1 MKMTDGFVFADNLPQ
16 VWISFR
22 QGRRLFFFSFFSSLC
37 GSDGHSQTI
46 WFLAGKM
53 EEGGGIRVRKPQHE
67 FFHLLAEALSLKSFL
82 INAHVFVL
90 NPFCGKTK

>member
-1 MKMTDGFVFADNLPQ
+1 MKMTDGFVFDNLPQ

-22 QGRRLFFFSFFSSLC
+22 QGRHLFFFSFFSSLC

-53 EEGGGIRVRKPQHE
+53 EEGAGGIRVRKPQHE